1 MNKLLISVSISA
13 VVCVTLTACALSP
26 RVRSNGVD
34 TSLPKKSSAAL
45 YRDIG
50 QIFQS
55 LSPMFALCR
64 GDGCP
69 TPTPKTLAVDNGVA
83 AAPLPSP
90 SLPIASAD
98 TSVSAHVSSLVPVS
112 LAAPVPSVAPTETIV
127 ARVVLSFP
135 TSSSYLTPSMQKRL
149 DDSLP
154 AAGSAT
160 KVVIRGRTDDVGP
173 AQLNDRL
180 AYLRALAVRNHLVSR
195 KAATDD
201 KLEIDSKGNCCYLIA
216 NTDDKCRAQNRRVEV
231 EFVAQS

>member
-112 LAAPVPSVAPTETIV
+112 IV

>member
-13 VVCVTLTACALSP
+13 VVCGTVTACALSP
-26 RVRSNGVD
+26 RAHTTGVD
-34 TSLPKKSSAAL
+34 ASLPRKGAGVL

-50 QIFQS
+50 QLFQS

-69 TPTPKTLAVDNGVA
+69 TPTPKTLAADNGVA

-90 SLPIASAD
+90 SLPVASAD
-98 TSVSAHVSSLVPVS
+98 TPVSAPLSSLVPVS
-112 LAAPVPSVAPTETIV
+112 RSAAAPSVGPTETIV
-127 ARVVLSFP
+127 ARIVLSFP

-173 AQLNDRL
+173 AQLNDKL

-201 KLEIDSKGNCCYLIA
+201 KLEIDSKGTCCYLIA
-216 NTDDKCRAQNRRVEV
+216 NADDKCRAQNRRVEV